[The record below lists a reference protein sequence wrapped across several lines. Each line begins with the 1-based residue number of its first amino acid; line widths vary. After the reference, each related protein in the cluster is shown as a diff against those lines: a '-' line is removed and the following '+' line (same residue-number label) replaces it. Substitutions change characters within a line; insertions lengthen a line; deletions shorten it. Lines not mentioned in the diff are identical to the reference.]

1 MNRHIHIFHHLCC
14 LFAGLAMLVGCGHS
28 EIQITNTLNEEVAIF
43 PDYKDITIPINI
55 APLNFSMEDSSKYC
69 LLLKGKECQFQVR
82 SKKGLFDIPKRKWK
96 TLLKENAEGEI
107 ELTIAKKTQDG
118 WSAYSPFHME
128 VAKDSISPYIAY
140 RLIFSNAMWN
150 KMGIYQRNLEN
161 YKETAIFENSL
172 SEYNCM
178 NCHTFQSRNP
188 DKLFFHMRGGI
199 NGSVLI
205 DEGKITKLITKTPE
219 TFSNFVYIFW
229 HPSGDYLAATT
240 CKTGQNIFINNPNI
254 VEIQDENSD
263 IVIYDFKKNEI
274 FSCDALNSE
283 GSWNIYPAFSPDGES
298 LYYCSTA
305 AIDSVLE
312 NFQQMT
318 YSLCRIDFDPETGTL
333 GQQVDTLYNGSLNQK
348 SVSFPRVSPDGKYL
362 AFTLQEYGA
371 FGVWHK
377 DADLYMVR
385 LADGEIYP
393 LTDANS
399 PDNADSYHSWSGNSH
414 WLVYSSRR
422 VDGVTT
428 RPYFTY
434 IDDEGVAHKPFLL
447 PQKNPKKYYQDLLMA
462 YNVPEF
468 IEGKVQLDKHA
479 VLVTMRDTKGTQ
491 VQVR

>member
-1 MNRHIHIFHHLCC
+1 MNRQTNIRSLLCT
-14 LFAGLAMLVGCGHS
+14 LIAGLSALISCGQG
-28 EIQITNTLNEEVAIF
+28 EIQIKSTLNEEISIF
-43 PDYKDITIPINI
+43 PDYKEVTIPLNI
-55 APLNFSMEDSSKYC
+55 APLNFSMEDSSDYC
-69 LLLKGKECQFQVR
+69 LVLKGKENQFQVR
-82 SKKGLFDIPKRKWK
+82 SKKGLFDIPQRKWK
-96 TLLKENAEGEI
+96 TLLSENAGGEI
-107 ELTIAKKTQDG
+107 ELTVAKKMEDG
-118 WSAYSPFHME
+118 WHAYTPFHME
-128 VAKDSISPYIAY
+128 VAKDSISPYLAY
-140 RLIFSNAMWN
+140 RLILSNAMWN
-150 KMGIYQRNLEN
+150 RMGIYQRNLEN
-161 YKETAIFENSL
+161 YDESPIFENSL

-178 NCHTFQSRNP
+178 NCHTFQSRDP

-205 DEGKITKLITKTPE
+205 DEGKITKLNTKTPE
-219 TFSNFVYIFW
+219 TTSNFVYIYW
-229 HPSGDYLAATT
+229 HPSGDYMAATV
-240 CKTGQNIFINNPNI
+240 CKTLQNVFINNHNI
-254 VEIQDENSD
+254 VEIQDEDSD

-274 FSCDALNSE
+274 FTCDALKSDDT
-283 GSWNIYPAFSPDGES
+283 WHIYPAFSADGKS
-298 LYYCSTA
+298 LYYCTTA
-305 AIDSVLE
+305 AVDTTLI
-312 NFQQMT
+312 NFQQTT

-333 GQQVDTLYNGSLNQK
+333 GQQVDTLYNGCLNQK

-399 PDNADSYHSWSGNSH
+399 PDNGDSYHSWSGNSH